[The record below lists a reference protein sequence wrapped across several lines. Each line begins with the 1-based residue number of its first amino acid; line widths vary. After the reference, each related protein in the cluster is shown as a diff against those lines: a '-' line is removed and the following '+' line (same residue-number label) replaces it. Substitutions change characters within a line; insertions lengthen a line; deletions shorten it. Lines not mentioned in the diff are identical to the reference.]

1 MLNNN
6 ISINSILIS
15 LESTLMIE
23 ADPDLKVAEVIDA
36 SVKRLENRYGCTFDR
51 DIYTLQGENQLVA
64 DNLSLLLKDVQQC
77 LSQLALY
84 ISLKLFHK
92 DLGLSLADINY
103 IGYDKESLRTAL
115 RYLQD
120 EDQYKKYA
128 TEVITPL
135 YNSLNNV
142 SMCSIKRLFIILL
155 MCDKLGLSEGVAV
168 VAQLLYLGGL
178 IV

>member
-1 MLNNN
+1 MLDTN

-15 LESTLMIE
+15 MESTLKIE
-23 ADPDLKVAEVIDA
+23 ADPDLKVSEVLDA
-36 SVKRLENRYGCTFDR
+36 SIKRLENMYACTFDR
-51 DIYTLQGENQLVA
+51 DIYTLQGENQLIA

-77 LSQLALY
+77 LAQLSLF

-92 DLGLSLADINY
+92 NLGLSLADINY
-103 IGYDKESLRTAL
+103 IGYSREQLLTAL

-120 EDQYKKYA
+120 ETQYKKYGA
-128 TEVITPL
+128 EIVSPL
-135 YNSLNNV
+135 HNSLNNV
-142 SMCSIKRLFIILL
+142 SMCAIKRLFIVLL
-155 MCDKLGLSEGVAV
+155 MFDRLGLTEGVAI